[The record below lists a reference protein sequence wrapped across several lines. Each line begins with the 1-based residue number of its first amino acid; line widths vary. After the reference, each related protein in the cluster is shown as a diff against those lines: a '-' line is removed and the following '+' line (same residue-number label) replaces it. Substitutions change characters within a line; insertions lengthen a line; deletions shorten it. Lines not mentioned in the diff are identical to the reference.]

1 MSAFP
6 DIRRYFLEGAN
17 DKVVCLLR
25 ELHQE
30 QARVTVVHDAVARL
44 RTLRERLNEIDP
56 HYRYELST
64 GPNAADARPVD
75 VVLSVSFNEMRVD
88 IYPKYSGAVKDR
100 PITIKVEVIVGPD
113 DSVVQNALD
122 YGLEATI
129 PSRMIHSIVVDAPSG
144 LGGSFTGGEIDILS
158 TSRRLEEAVTL
169 ALEVMDVDRLL
180 ASCPIHFTEGSGGSK
195 GSIFSGTDS
204 SGWLQIRLTADAVA
218 GRFEIQFQL
227 APRPVLPSTLLPLFR
242 WLKALHP
249 PHDLKIRGPSGLEM
263 RSQVRTPSSIDEG
276 IGKVVE
282 ALAYL
287 QQASGRYWEMSPS
300 LIGEE
305 GQEIVTEKSDVGLDE
320 YETRTWAG
328 WHHHVALCLLG
339 GAFLLSL
346 QQAWGGKDAPDH
358 EAAGLPGGAG
368 NAAPGTVRANRV
380 AAVA

>member
-1 MSAFP
+1 M
-6 DIRRYFLEGAN
+6 
-17 DKVVCLLR
+17 VCLLR

-180 ASCPIHFTEGSGGSK
+180 VLQRQFAKWALRTSSWRPAHAL
-195 GSIFSGTDS
+195 DS
-204 SGWLQIRLTADAVA
+204 FVD
-218 GRFEIQFQL
+218 
-227 APRPVLPSTLLPLFR
+227 LPSAKRFP
-242 WLKALHP
+242 
-249 PHDLKIRGPSGLEM
+249 
-263 RSQVRTPSSIDEG
+263 
-276 IGKVVE
+276 
-282 ALAYL
+282 
-287 QQASGRYWEMSPS
+287 
-300 LIGEE
+300 
-305 GQEIVTEKSDVGLDE
+305 
-320 YETRTWAG
+320 
-328 WHHHVALCLLG
+328 
-339 GAFLLSL
+339 
-346 QQAWGGKDAPDH
+346 
-358 EAAGLPGGAG
+358 
-368 NAAPGTVRANRV
+368 ANN
-380 AAVA
+380 